1 MLRIVTSVLMALVIA
16 PAANGQDDARKDSP
30 QAQYQALVNEFRQ
43 AQQELSKAYRAA
55 KTKDEQVALRRRM
68 TTIGVDYTPRFMK
81 LATDH
86 SSDPVAVDA
95 LSWIVTGASR
105 FGGKEAG
112 EALELLAKNHVDD
125 KRLGLV
131 SERLR
136 LSGLR
141 EAPGFLE
148 TVLDKSPHREV
159 QAQACYSLATQLKK
173 SAARIPG
180 NQERAEK
187 LFERIVKE
195 FADVPS
201 RGRALGTLAK
211 AELFEARNLGIGKT
225 APEIVATDLDGVK
238 FKLSDYR
245 GKVVVIDF
253 WGHW

>member
-1 MLRIVTSVLMALVIA
+1 MLRITTAILMALLVA
-16 PAANGQDDARKDSP
+16 PLVQAQDKAKKDSP

-43 AQQELSKAYRAA
+43 AQLDLSTAYRAA
-55 KTKDEQVALRRRM
+55 KTKDEQVKLRRQM
-68 TTIGVDYTPRFMK
+68 TTIGTGYTPRFMK
-81 LATDH
+81 LAKDH
-86 SSDPVAVDA
+86 PTSPVAFDA

-125 KRLGLV
+125 KRLATV

-136 LSGLR
+136 MSSLR

-148 TVLDKSPHREV
+148 TVLEKSPHREV
-159 QAQACYSLATQLKK
+159 QAQACYSLATQMKR
-173 SAARIPG
+173 SASRTPE
-180 NQERAEK
+180 NQQRAEK
-187 LFERIVKE
+187 LFERIAKD

-211 AELFEARNLGIGKT
+211 AELFEVRNLGIGKT
-225 APEIVATDLDGVK
+225 APDIVAKDLDGVE

>member
-1 MLRIVTSVLMALVIA
+1 MLRIATAILMALLVT
-16 PAANGQDDARKDSP
+16 PLANAQDNAKKDSP

-43 AQQELSKAYRAA
+43 AQMDLSTAYRAA
-55 KTKDEQVALRRRM
+55 TTKDEQTKLRRQM
-68 TTIGVDYTPRFMK
+68 TTIGVGYTPRFMK
-81 LATDH
+81 LAKDH
-86 SSDPVAVDA
+86 PADPIAFDA
-95 LSWIVTGASR
+95 LSWIITGASR

-112 EALELLAKNHVDD
+112 EALDLLAKDHVDD
-125 KRLGLV
+125 KRLALI

-136 LSGLR
+136 MSSLR

-148 TVLDKSPHREV
+148 TVLEKSPHREV
-159 QAQACYSLATQLKK
+159 QAQACYSLATQMKK
-173 SAARIPG
+173 SASRTPE
-180 NQERAEK
+180 NQQRAEK
-187 LFERIVKE
+187 LFERIAKD

-211 AELFEARNLGIGKT
+211 AELFEVRNLGIGKT
-225 APEIVATDLDGVK
+225 APDIAAKDLGGVE